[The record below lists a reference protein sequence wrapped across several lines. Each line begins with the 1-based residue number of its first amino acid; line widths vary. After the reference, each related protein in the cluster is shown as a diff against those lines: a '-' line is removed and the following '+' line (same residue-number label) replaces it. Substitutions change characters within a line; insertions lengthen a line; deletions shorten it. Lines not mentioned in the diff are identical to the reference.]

1 MSKRPEALPFGFNFD
16 TGLSP
21 MAMFE
26 PWLKVQ
32 AGMATTYKT
41 MIDHW
46 CARRTA
52 DLASLQEMA
61 AQFAGCSTPQSLV
74 EAQTKCASALAE
86 RVMADVT
93 GLREDM
99 MSLGSSAA
107 TALGGLGANGAT
119 KAPRAAAE

>member
-1 MSKRPEALPFGFNFD
+1 MSKRPEALPFGFNFE

-21 MAMFE
+21 MTMFE
-26 PWLKVQ
+26 PLLKLQ
-32 AGMATTYKT
+32 AGMAASYKT

-52 DLASLQEMA
+52 DLALLQDTA
-61 AQFAGCSTPQSLV
+61 AQFAGCSTPQSYI